1 MRIIITEN
9 QRFVLR
15 RLQQFIDIVEGQ
27 IDEFEIN
34 DGFSYWCGFYDV
46 NGLVKRI
53 TESSVEEFIDDN
65 WDFFHDDTDRGGANM
80 DISILNKIVE
90 ENYGNYIKNLY
101 VRKCGSRW

>member
-15 RLQQFIDIVEGQ
+15 RLQQFIDIVERQ
-27 IDEFEIN
+27 IEGFEIT
-34 DGFSYWCGFYDV
+34 DDVSWWCGYYDV

-53 TESSVEEFIDDN
+53 TESSVEEFIDEN
-65 WDFFHDDTDRGGANM
+65 WNFFHDDTDRGGANM

-90 ENYGNYIKNLY
+90 ENYGNYIRNLY
-101 VRKCGSRW
+101 VNKCGSRW

>member
-34 DGFSYWCGFYDV
+34 EDSSWWCRFYDV
-46 NGLVKRI
+46 EEFVKRI
-53 TESSVEEFIDDN
+53 TVNSVEAFIDDN

>member
-15 RLQQFIDIVEGQ
+15 RLQQFIDIVEEQ

>member
-15 RLQQFIDIVEGQ
+15 RLQQFIDIVEEQ
-27 IDEFEIN
+27 IEGYELN
-34 DGFSYWCGFYDV
+34 EDGAWWCGFYDV
-46 NGLVKRI
+46 EEFVKRI
-53 TESSVEEFIDDN
+53 TASSVEVFIDDN

-90 ENYGNYIKNLY
+90 ENYGNYIRNLY
-101 VRKCGSRW
+101 VRKCGRW

>member
-53 TESSVEEFIDDN
+53 TESSVEEFIDEN
-65 WDFFHDDTDRGGANM
+65 WNFFHDDTDKGGANM
-80 DISILNKIVE
+80 DISFLNKIVE